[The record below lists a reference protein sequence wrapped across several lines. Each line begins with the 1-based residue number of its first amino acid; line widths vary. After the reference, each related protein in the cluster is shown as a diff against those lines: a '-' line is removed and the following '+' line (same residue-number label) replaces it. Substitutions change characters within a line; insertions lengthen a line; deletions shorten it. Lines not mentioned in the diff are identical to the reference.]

1 MMRREWHERAV
12 GHQPHAASVA
22 MRAEGQVAAFFSGH
36 ALGLGRDHR
45 RVNGRCLLRRLNARK
60 TAGRVREV
68 LVRILFNSAK
78 ADAPVL
84 GTSVEDRDSARLR
97 CGAAGNHG
105 DKLDSEASAI
115 AYPSSDDRDSRL
127 ITRIGLF
134 FGASL
139 VLVSGCASAV
149 STAGVS
155 STPVERPADPAGWST
170 VASSDGRVELVVPP
184 DLLLLEQPSGVLVQ
198 GEFRGVGTPI
208 QIWVSGPRDLP
219 DQPSG
224 SESAREWLVRTGWL
238 PQAGKGG
245 VTTSGE
251 SEAEILLPQGRA
263 YRAALTANSG
273 TEAASRVIVYAISTS
288 KGVAVLQILGDPE
301 TVQARAAHLNLVP
314 LLVTFND

>member
-1 MMRREWHERAV
+1 M
-12 GHQPHAASVA
+12 
-22 MRAEGQVAAFFSGH
+22 
-36 ALGLGRDHR
+36 
-45 RVNGRCLLRRLNARK
+45 
-60 TAGRVREV
+60 
-68 LVRILFNSAK
+68 
-78 ADAPVL
+78 
-84 GTSVEDRDSARLR
+84 
-97 CGAAGNHG
+97 
-105 DKLDSEASAI
+105 
-115 AYPSSDDRDSRL
+115 
-127 ITRIGLF
+127 ITRIGLY

-139 VLVSGCASAV
+139 VIVSECASGV

-224 SESAREWLVRTGWL
+224 SESAREWLVRT
-238 PQAGKGG
+238 
-245 VTTSGE
+245 
-251 SEAEILLPQGRA
+251 
-263 YRAALTANSG
+263 ANSG

-288 KGVAVLQILGDPE
+288 KGVAVLQILGDSE

>member
-1 MMRREWHERAV
+1 
-12 GHQPHAASVA
+12 
-22 MRAEGQVAAFFSGH
+22 
-36 ALGLGRDHR
+36 
-45 RVNGRCLLRRLNARK
+45 
-60 TAGRVREV
+60 
-68 LVRILFNSAK
+68 
-78 ADAPVL
+78 
-84 GTSVEDRDSARLR
+84 
-97 CGAAGNHG
+97 
-105 DKLDSEASAI
+105 
-115 AYPSSDDRDSRL
+115 L
-127 ITRIGLF
+127 ITRIGLY

-208 QIWVSGPRDLP
+208 QIWVTGPRDLL
-219 DQPSG
+219 DQPSD
-224 SESAREWLVRTGWL
+224 SESAREWLLRTGWL

-263 YRAALTANSG
+263 YRAALTADSG